1 MSPEY
6 VVTVGRQALE
16 MMLIV
21 SAPAL
26 MVALGVGLLVSLL
39 QAVTQINEA
48 TLSFL
53 PKLVAVA
60 LTLVLVGPWMLTM
73 LTDYIAR
80 TLIGLPQAISGGS

>member
-16 MMLIV
+16 MMLVV
-21 SAPAL
+21 SAPIL
-26 MVALGVGLLVSLL
+26 LVALGVGLLVSLV

-53 PKLVAVA
+53 PKLLAVA
-60 LTLVLVGPWMLTM
+60 LTLILVGPWMLTM
-73 LTDYIAR
+73 LTDYNAR
-80 TLIGLPQAISGGS
+80 PLIGLPQAIAGGN